1 MKRDMDLVRRILFA
15 VEDSEDGNVDLDN
28 IGYDRD
34 QIYLH
39 VELMKE
45 HGLVDALIAH
55 GGDGPGHRILACR
68 IRRLTWEGHDF
79 LDMARRDDIWE
90 RAKKMCV
97 KVSGGLALGVSEIP
111 CLGCLGGV
119 CSVRWDVRHCSS
131 SGRIAPS
138 WPTAIPPERGHGAI
152 STGCPRARGP

>member
-1 MKRDMDLVRRILFA
+1 MKRDMDLVRKILFA

-39 VELMKE
+39 VELMEE
-45 HGLVDALIAH
+45 HGLVDALIVP
-55 GGDGPGHRILACR
+55 GSDGPGHRILECR

-90 RAKKMCV
+90 QAKRMCL
-97 KVSGGLALGVSEIP
+97 KESGGLAIDILKD
-111 CLGCLGGV
+111 CLIRL
-119 CSVRWDVRHCSS
+119 
-131 SGRIAPS
+131 IKKL
-138 WPTAIPPERGHGAI
+138 IE
-152 STGCPRARGP
+152 

>member
-97 KVSGGLALGVSEIP
+97 KVSGGLAFDILKD
-111 CLGCLGGV
+111 CLTRSIKQL
-119 CSVRWDVRHCSS
+119 
-131 SGRIAPS
+131 I
-138 WPTAIPPERGHGAI
+138 E
-152 STGCPRARGP
+152 